1 MKPRIIPPARPSA
14 IIAAAIARRS
24 IPVACAIM
32 MVVTPAA
39 RAALTWD
46 ANGATTGQTDGGG
59 VWLTASQWWDGSA
72 NATWGSGSDAIFGNG
87 GAGGAVTLASATA
100 ANSLTM
106 NAFTGTY
113 TLGTSGNTLT
123 ISNGITMNTGAGAL
137 TFAGAIALTGGV
149 TINSGAGVLTFGT
162 VLATAPTIAA
172 SQTFTNNSTNTLTV
186 QGLNCAGFK
195 ITKAGTGSLIISG
208 NNNGTHGTITA
219 ASEWSVNAGT
229 LILNNGN
236 YCLGQT
242 GVKLTLNGGNL
253 DTTSGQNN
261 GNQNSNPVQNWN
273 ANWSWLGSAAFFNI
287 GTGAVTLGINP
298 VQVTVT
304 NTLTVGGAIGGGAN
318 GLTKAGTGTLMLSGA
333 DTYSGTTTVNGGVLR
348 LGNATSL
355 SGGLGVSG
363 GTSALTINGGV
374 VELGATDLLRNLGSG
389 ASQFQ
394 ITGGTSGFSSY
405 AGLHNVVINND
416 PTTEVQWGSANFA
429 PTTLVLNE
437 TTATDPLIFQNKLD
451 LNGTARTINVNAPI
465 SAPATISGDIRTSSG
480 SNIGL
485 TKGGTGILIL
495 SGNNTYNG
503 VTTVTGGILSV
514 TSPAALPGYATL
526 SNVVINGGT
535 VACTIGGSGW
545 TTAEVDSLLGAATK
559 TSGGLGID
567 TSNGNVTQWT
577 AFAGGLGLNKLGANT
592 LTLNQANSYTGPTTV
607 TAGTLKVLNSASGY
621 SQNLGSLTIA
631 GPDITILSDYNT
643 GVGGGTLS
651 TTFGTLTRNAGA
663 TLNIA
668 LNGGT
673 PATANTSNTGDNLVK
688 LSGSGFIN
696 TGVFYGGADFAW
708 IDGAGSF
715 VRAPIYGADANTVDN
730 PTSPLSVFSGT
741 VHYRLTGDFTQTS
754 TGGGASL
761 KIDGGAGKTF
771 TQSTGALTPAA
782 ILKTGGGA
790 YTLSSPSGTAIRGLN
805 GNLIVRT
812 DGSTDQIIAQ
822 GAGNGTAY
830 NLTKSGAG
838 TLTYTTSG
846 IGLNNIYVNGGT
858 LEFGTT
864 GSISSAIYPVFI
876 GSGATFLYNSTT
888 AQTLSASISG
898 GGNLTKNNTS
908 ALTLSGVNYFT
919 GTTLISGG
927 TLTLS
932 STRALSASTLDTA
945 NSIANSLKTTVTTL
959 TLGGLT
965 GGKNLKE
972 SATTGIF
979 ASSSGYS
986 SVTALT
992 LNPGAGATPSYS
1004 GVIGNGASGMTLTKI
1019 GAGTQTLTGVNTY
1032 TGGTNVTVG
1041 ILEIGGAGQLGS
1053 GTYAANIAN
1062 LATLRYNSTA
1072 PQTLGGVI
1080 SGAGTLVKANASTL
1094 TLTGVNT
1101 YTGTTSLTAG
1111 TLALSGSGAIANS
1124 PKIELASGTTF
1135 DVSGLT
1141 TPLTLASG
1149 QVLKADAT
1157 GADPTGTLALGNQGL
1172 TLAAGGV
1179 NFPAYGG
1186 GATAPLTLSGSSAL
1200 ALNSAPLTITTTA
1213 TLTAGPHILIAAGDT
1228 ATVTGTPGNLTLNGA
1243 LNPSFATLSVDGNHN
1258 LVLTI
1263 SAATP
1268 TITLYGS
1275 TTATAFTTTYG
1286 TPSTAQGFS
1295 GFGNDLTADITAT
1308 APTGYEVSS
1317 DGTTYGPTATLVQ
1330 AGGTVSFSALSLRL
1344 AATATVTGAYDSQ
1357 SIVLSSPGA
1366 TSVNIT
1372 TAASDNMVS
1381 KKSLTVSGLS
1391 VTASS
1396 KPYNG
1401 TTAAVVSASPALESA
1416 EAIGTGMPSDGK
1428 PFTGDTVLLI
1438 GTATGIYNSKDVE
1451 SATTVT
1457 FGGLSLAGGQA
1468 GNYSLTMPGTVSAS
1482 ITPKALS
1489 ILPPTVTKMYDGGTS
1504 AGNVALSALS
1514 GLVGTETLGIIDS
1527 ATPYPS
1533 KDVGSAY
1540 PVTVSYTLSNG
1551 SNGGVM
1557 ANYSSLGTSS
1567 ITNAAITKANASV
1580 GVTPYSVAHDGLPH
1594 TATVDFITG
1603 VNGESGASVGTA
1615 NVSNTTHT
1623 AAATYNDSWSFTGSA
1638 NYNDIA
1644 ATAIID
1650 TITGSGYTTWTSGP
1664 FLHPLTDTNPA
1675 HDFDGGGLSTAIEWV
1690 VKGDPTNPADDASVT
1705 PTLDNTTDPSHFL
1718 FVFRR
1723 AAAAAADTNTTISVE
1738 YGSDLS
1744 GWRNTIDNG
1753 TADGVTTTVA
1763 TNGFGT
1769 DIDKVTVAI
1778 PRALASGSKLFARLK
1793 VAIATP

>member
-1 MKPRIIPPARPSA
+1 MKPRTIPPARLSA

-24 IPVACAIM
+24 IPVACAI
-32 MVVTPAA
+32 TLALAPAA

-46 ANGATTGQTDGGG
+46 ANGTTTGQTDGAGA
-59 VWLTASQWWDGSA
+59 WLTANQWWNGST
-72 NATWGSGSDAIFGNG
+72 NATWSSGSDAIFGNG

-123 ISNGITMNTGAGAL
+123 ISNGLTMNTGAGAL

-261 GNQNSNPVQNWN
+261 GIQNSNPVQNWN

-355 SGGLGVSG
+355 SGGIGVSG

-485 TKGGTGILIL
+485 TKGGTGILVL

-621 SQNLGSLTIA
+621 SQNLGNLTIA

-673 PATANTSNTGDNLVK
+673 PATANTSNTGGNLVK
-688 LSGSGFIN
+688 LSGSGLIN

-708 IDGAGSF
+708 IDGVGSF

-730 PTSPLSVFSGT
+730 PTSPLAVFSGT

-790 YTLSSPSGTAIRGLN
+790 YTLSSPSGTAIRGFN

-822 GAGNGTAY
+822 GASNGTAY

-908 ALTLSGVNYFT
+908 TLTLSGVNYFT

-965 GGKNLKE
+965 GGKNLNE

-979 ASSSGYS
+979 ASSSGYT

-1072 PQTLGGVI
+1072 AQTLGGVI

-1101 YTGTTSLTAG
+1101 YTGATTLSGG

-1149 QVLKADAT
+1149 QVLKADTT
-1157 GADPTGTLALGNQGL
+1157 GANPTGTLALGSQGL

-1200 ALNSAPLTITTTA
+1200 ALNSAPITITTTT
-1213 TLTAGPHILIAAGDT
+1213 TLTAGSHILIAADGT

-1243 LNPSFATLSVDGNHN
+1243 LNPSFATLSVDGSNN

-1263 SAATP
+1263 SGATP
-1268 TITLYGS
+1268 TISG
-1275 TTATAFTTTYG
+1275 AAVAAQFATTYG
-1286 TPSTAQGFS
+1286 TPSTEQSFAVS
-1295 GFGNDLTADITAT
+1295 GTDLSSDLTAT
-1308 APTGYEVSS
+1308 APTGFQVSS
-1317 DGTTYGPTATLVQ
+1317 DGLTFGPTATFTQ
-1330 AGGTVSFSALSLRL
+1330 TAGTAHGTLWVRL
-1344 AATATVTGAYDSQ
+1344 AATASVEGSYDSLN
-1357 SIVLSSPGA
+1357 IVLTSAGA
-1366 TSVNIT
+1366 VSVDIT
-1372 TAASDNMVS
+1372 TAASDNTVG
-1381 KKSLTVSGLS
+1381 KKALTISGLS
-1391 VTASS
+1391 LSATSS
-1396 KPYNG
+1396 PYNG
-1401 TTAAVVSASPALESA
+1401 TTAAVMSGIPALAPA
-1416 EAIGTGMPSDGK
+1416 EAFGAGTSSDGA
-1428 PFTGDTVLLI
+1428 PYTGDTVLII
-1438 GTATGIYNSKDVE
+1438 GTATGTYNSKDVE

-1482 ITPKALS
+1482 ITPNALS
-1489 ILPPTVTKMYDGGTS
+1489 ILPPTVTKTYDGGIG
-1504 AGNVALSALS
+1504 AGTVTVGTLS
-1514 GLVGTETLGIIDS
+1514 GLVGTETLGATGS
-1527 ATPYPS
+1527 AT
-1533 KDVGSAY
+1533 AY
-1540 PVTVSYTLSNG
+1540 PAKDAGSSYSVTVGYALVNG
-1551 SNGGVM
+1551 TNGGLA
-1557 ANYSSLGTSS
+1557 ANYSLGNSS
-1567 ITNAAITKANASV
+1567 ITNATIIKANASV
-1580 GVTPYSVAHDGLPH
+1580 GVTPYSVPYDGLPH
-1594 TATVDFITG
+1594 TATVAFLTG
-1603 VNGESGASVGTA
+1603 VSGESGASVGT
-1615 NVSNTTHT
+1615 VDLSGTTHT
-1623 AAATYNDSWSFTGSA
+1623 ALGTYSDSWSFTGSV
-1638 NYNDIA
+1638 NYNSIA
-1644 ATAIID
+1644 ANSITDAITNFGYLSWTA
-1650 TITGSGYTTWTSGP
+1650 GP
-1664 FLHPLTDTNPA
+1664 FLKTLTDTNPA
-1675 HDFDGGGLSTAIEWV
+1675 HDPDGGGLATGIEWV
-1690 VKGDPTNPADDASVT
+1690 VKGDPTNPSDDASVT
-1705 PTLDNTTDPSHFL
+1705 PTFDNTSDPSNFL

-1753 TADGVTTTVA
+1753 VADGVTTSVV
-1763 TNGFGT
+1763 TNGSG
-1769 DIDKVTVAI
+1769 IDKVTVAI